1 MQDHR
6 GCVGYMLLGCYT
18 DGGLLAIKVRYFKPA
33 TLSLKLETRHYTKR
47 YYRQKDLEMALSDF
61 ELRELNK
68 DDFDSWRRLWS
79 VYLAFYNT
87 SLNELIYETTFARLV
102 SKDNTSQNGIVAC
115 KNDEMV
121 GLVHYIFH
129 PDNWNIEDD
138 CYLQDLFVVETAR
151 SLGVGRSLIEAVY
164 AKAAERGSPGV
175 FWLTE
180 KTNKQ
185 ARALYD
191 KVARATSFIEY
202 SHSIK

>member
-1 MQDHR
+1 M
-6 GCVGYMLLGCYT
+6 
-18 DGGLLAIKVRYFKPA
+18 LAIKVRYFKPA
-33 TLSLKLETRHYTKR
+33 TLSLKFETRHCTR
-47 YYRQKDLEMALSDF
+47 RCYRQKDLEMALSEF
-61 ELRELNK
+61 KLRELNE

-79 VYLAFYNT
+79 AYLAFYNT

-138 CYLQDLFVVETAR
+138 CYLQDLFVIETAR

-164 AKAAERGSPGV
+164 AKARERGCPGV
-175 FWLTE
+175 YWLTE

-202 SHSIK
+202 SNSMK

>member
-1 MQDHR
+1 M
-6 GCVGYMLLGCYT
+6 CALYVI
-18 DGGLLAIKVRYFKPA
+18 GLLSRWGYAGCQGSIFQTSKIESQIRN
-33 TLSLKLETRHYTKR
+33 RHYSKR
-47 YYRQKDLEMALSDF
+47 CYRQKDLQMALSDF
-61 ELRELNK
+61 KLRELNK

-102 SKDNTSQNGIVAC
+102 SKDNISQNGIVAC

-138 CYLQDLFVVETAR
+138 CYLQDLFVVKTAR

-164 AKAAERGSPGV
+164 AKAGERGSPGV
-175 FWLTE
+175 YWLTE

>member
-1 MQDHR
+1 
-6 GCVGYMLLGCYT
+6 MLSGCYT

-33 TLSLKLETRHYTKR
+33 TLSLKLETRHYIKR
-47 YYRQKDLEMALSDF
+47 CYRQTDLEMALSDF
-61 ELRELNK
+61 KLQELNK

-87 SLNELIYETTFARLV
+87 SLNDLIYETTFARLV
-102 SKDNTSQNGIVAC
+102 SEDNTSQNGIVAC

-121 GLVHYIFH
+121 GLVHFVFH

-164 AKAAERGSPGV
+164 AKAGERGSPGV
-175 FWLTE
+175 YWLTE

>member
-1 MQDHR
+1 MCTLYVIGLLHR
-6 GCVGYMLLGCYT
+6 W
-18 DGGLLAIKVRYFKPA
+18 GLLAIKVRYFKPA
-33 TLSLKLETRHYTKR
+33 TVSLKLETRRYTKR
-47 YYRQKDLEMALSDF
+47 CYRQKDLEMALSDF
-61 ELRELNK
+61 KLRELNK
-68 DDFDSWRRLWS
+68 DDFDSWKRLWS

-115 KNDEMV
+115 KNDELV

-164 AKAAERGSPGV
+164 AKAGERGSPGV
-175 FWLTE
+175 YWLTE

-191 KVARATSFIEY
+191 KVARTTSFIEY
-202 SHSIK
+202 SHRIK

>member
-33 TLSLKLETRHYTKR
+33 TLSLKLVTRHYTKR
-47 YYRQKDLEMALSDF
+47 YYRQKDLEMELSDF

>member
-6 GCVGYMLLGCYT
+6 GCVRYILLGCYT

-33 TLSLKLETRHYTKR
+33 TLSLKLENWHYKKR
-47 YYRQKDLEMALSDF
+47 CYRQKDLEMALSDF
-61 ELRELNK
+61 KLRELNK
-68 DDFDSWRRLWS
+68 DDFDRWRRLWS

-164 AKAAERGSPGV
+164 AKAGERGSPGV
-175 FWLTE
+175 YWLTE

>member
-1 MQDHR
+1 MQYHR
-6 GCVGYMLLGCYT
+6 RCVGCVLLGCYT
-18 DGGLLAIKVRYFKPA
+18 DWGLLAIKVRYFKLA
-33 TLSLKLETRHYTKR
+33 TLGLKLETRHYTKR
-47 YYRQKDLEMALSDF
+47 RYHQRDLEMALSDF
-61 ELRELNK
+61 NLRELSK
-68 DDFDSWRRLWS
+68 DDFDSWKRLWS

-151 SLGVGRSLIEAVY
+151 SHGVGRSLIEAVY
-164 AKAAERGSPGV
+164 AKAGERGSPGV
-175 FWLTE
+175 YWLTE

-202 SHSIK
+202 SHSMK

>member
-1 MQDHR
+1 
-6 GCVGYMLLGCYT
+6 MLLGCYT

-33 TLSLKLETRHYTKR
+33 TLGLKLETWYYKKR
-47 YYRQKDLEMALSDF
+47 CYRQKDLEMALSDF
-61 ELRELNK
+61 KLRELNK

-164 AKAAERGSPGV
+164 AKAEERGSPGV
-175 FWLTE
+175 YWLTE
-180 KTNKQ
+180 KKNKQ

-191 KVARATSFIEY
+191 KIARATSFIEY
-202 SHSIK
+202 SYSIK

>member
-1 MQDHR
+1 
-6 GCVGYMLLGCYT
+6 MLLGCYT

-33 TLSLKLETRHYTKR
+33 TLSLKLVTRHYTKR
-47 YYRQKDLEMALSDF
+47 YYRQKDLEMELSDF